1 MCWKPRRGVLTA
13 CFLTVATALGFAFQS
28 LNFPEANIVLCYLF
42 AVVMTAWL
50 TPGYL
55 YGVACCVAG
64 TLLFNWFFTAPVY
77 TLAVNDPSYWV
88 TFLIMTVI
96 AVITSTLT
104 SRAKQNAQDA
114 HEREEETKTLYH
126 LTQQMASA
134 KNRDEAARIA
144 AKSMEESAGVPA
156 SFLPA
161 GDKGLPKKSAALEFP
176 VEGANGTLGVL
187 KLDAGQMDG
196 LDGTH
201 MQLMQSIADTL
212 ALALERIT
220 ALELHFRSSEEAE
233 RERYR
238 GNLLRA
244 ISHDLR
250 TPLAGIMGAA
260 EMLEHQLED
269 RPDCWEMA
277 AGIYR
282 DADWLHSLVENILNL
297 TRLQAGAL
305 ALNRD
310 MEAVEEVVGSA
321 ICRIAKRAG
330 GREIAVDAPEEF
342 LVIPMDARLIE
353 QVIVN
358 LLDNAIKH
366 TCENEEISIKVEDLP
381 EAVRICVLDRG
392 CGIAPEDLPNIFQ
405 MFYTSRARRPDASPG
420 MGLGLAICEAIVQAH
435 GGSIAASNREDGPGA
450 QFCFTLP
457 KDAPQARQEGSL

>member
-161 GDKGLPKKSAALEFP
+161 GDKGLPRKVRRWNFRWKAQT
-176 VEGANGTLGVL
+176 GR
-187 KLDAGQMDG
+187 
-196 LDGTH
+196 
-201 MQLMQSIADTL
+201 L
-212 ALALERIT
+212 AFSSWMPGRWTGWT
-220 ALELHFRSSEEAE
+220 A
-233 RERYR
+233 
-238 GNLLRA
+238 
-244 ISHDLR
+244 
-250 TPLAGIMGAA
+250 
-260 EMLEHQLED
+260 
-269 RPDCWEMA
+269 
-277 AGIYR
+277 
-282 DADWLHSLVENILNL
+282 
-297 TRLQAGAL
+297 
-305 ALNRD
+305 
-310 MEAVEEVVGSA
+310 
-321 ICRIAKRAG
+321 
-330 GREIAVDAPEEF
+330 
-342 LVIPMDARLIE
+342 
-353 QVIVN
+353 
-358 LLDNAIKH
+358 
-366 TCENEEISIKVEDLP
+366 
-381 EAVRICVLDRG
+381 RIC
-392 CGIAPEDLPNIFQ
+392 
-405 MFYTSRARRPDASPG
+405 S
-420 MGLGLAICEAIVQAH
+420 
-435 GGSIAASNREDGPGA
+435 
-450 QFCFTLP
+450 
-457 KDAPQARQEGSL
+457 

>member
-1 MCWKPRRGVLTA
+1 MASRAASRVRSFSTGFLLPR
-13 CFLTVATALGFAFQS
+13 
-28 LNFPEANIVLCYLF
+28 
-42 AVVMTAWL
+42 
-50 TPGYL
+50 
-55 YGVACCVAG
+55 
-64 TLLFNWFFTAPVY
+64 VY

-144 AKSMEESAGVPA
+144 AKSMEESAGGPRLFP
-156 SFLPA
+156 SRR
-161 GDKGLPKKSAALEFP
+161 GTRDSPKKSAALEFP

-238 GNLLRA
+238 GKPAARHFPTTCARHWRA
-244 ISHDLR
+244 SWAR
-250 TPLAGIMGAA
+250 R

-297 TRLQAGAL
+297 TCLQAGAL

-342 LVIPMDARLIE
+342 LVIPMDAPA
-353 QVIVN
+353 
-358 LLDNAIKH
+358 D
-366 TCENEEISIKVEDLP
+366 
-381 EAVRICVLDRG
+381 
-392 CGIAPEDLPNIFQ
+392 
-405 MFYTSRARRPDASPG
+405 RAR
-420 MGLGLAICEAIVQAH
+420 
-435 GGSIAASNREDGPGA
+435 
-450 QFCFTLP
+450 
-457 KDAPQARQEGSL
+457 